1 MIKSLF
7 RRRAGN
13 SEQQSKA
20 ADGGAKPFANLFVK
34 VADARK
40 SGQLNDAILEGVDR
54 TEIAAAVLMVEV
66 ARLDT
71 DYSDSEIERICSIM
85 RREFGMS
92 LEQAN
97 ALLDTAENHHDEVY
111 TNWLFTKTIK
121 DKAGVEER
129 TKVMEYLW
137 DIAYAD
143 GELDELEA
151 DLLLRI
157 GQAIGLTE
165 SDRIMALQRVIAKR
179 APERAATS
187 S

>member
-1 MIKSLF
+1 MIRSLF
-7 RRRAGN
+7 G
-13 SEQQSKA
+13 
-20 ADGGAKPFANLFVK
+20 GGAKERTGGSQPLAGIFSK

-40 SGQLNDAILEGVDR
+40 EGSLTEDALEGIDR
-54 TEIAAAVLMVEV
+54 TQVAAAVLMVEV

-71 DYSDSEIERICSIM
+71 DYSGAETDRICSIM

-97 ALLDTAENHHDEVY
+97 ALLNTAEMRHEEAY

-121 DKAGVEER
+121 EKAGLEER
-129 TKVMEYLW
+129 AKVMEHLW

-143 GELDELEA
+143 GVLHELEA
-151 DLLLRI
+151 DLILRI
-157 GQAIGLTE
+157 GQAMELPENI
-165 SDRIMALQRVIAKR
+165 RIEALEKIFRKRVAE
-179 APERAATS
+179 PAAAS